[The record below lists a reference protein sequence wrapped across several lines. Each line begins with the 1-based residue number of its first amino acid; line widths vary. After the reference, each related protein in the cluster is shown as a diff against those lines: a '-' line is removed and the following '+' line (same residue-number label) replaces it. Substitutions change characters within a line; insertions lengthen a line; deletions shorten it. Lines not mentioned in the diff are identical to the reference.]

1 MTYSEDAQAVVTEYW
16 SKAGEAYDVH
26 PTSVL
31 HAGAAAELWRG
42 LWASRL
48 PNPPADVLD
57 VGTGTG
63 LVAMELWRLGHRVT
77 GVDLAEGMLDFARA
91 KARQVQNAP
100 VFVVGDAV
108 SPPFP
113 EGGFDAITARYVLW
127 TLREPERALS
137 NWRRLLRPGGR
148 IAIVDGTWGDMYTS
162 TYDQDTAAALTLAS
176 ATSAGEYATA
186 IEVAGFHDV
195 AVQELTELYEIEL
208 RHSVENEDVDSSKV
222 RLQYLITAARGD
234 AA

>member
-1 MTYSEDAQAVVTEYW
+1 MTNSESAQAVVTEYW
-16 SKAGEAYDVH
+16 SKAGDAYDVH

-31 HAGAAAELWRG
+31 HTGEAAGLWRG
-42 LWASRL
+42 IWASGL

-63 LVAMELWRLGHRVT
+63 LVAMELWRLGYRVT

-100 VFVVGDAV
+100 VFAVGDAV

-113 EGGFDAITARYVLW
+113 EGSFDAITARYVLW

-148 IAIVDGTWGDMYTS
+148 IAIVDGAWGDMYTS
-162 TYDQDTAAALTLAS
+162 TYDQDTTAVLTLAS
-176 ATSAGEYATA
+176 ATSAEEYTAA
-186 IEVAGFHDV
+186 IEAAGYRDV

-208 RHSVENEDVDSSKV
+208 RHSAETDGAESSQV
-222 RLQYLITAARGD
+222 RLQYLVTAAR
-234 AA
+234 